1 MSNKNFGFGTQIR
14 KSPYFDS
21 TVKWGATGFS
31 VYNHMYIPRDF
42 GSPEQNFWNL
52 IEKSI
57 LCDVAVER
65 QVEITGSDAYK
76 FIQLLTPRDLSKLS
90 VGQCKY
96 VLIVNNDGGILND
109 PVLLRLAENHFWLSL
124 ADSDVLLWAQGVAVN
139 SGLDVKISEPDVSP
153 LQLQGPTSQEIMVKL
168 FGEDIRDLKYY
179 WLREYQLDGIPLIV
193 SRTGWSS
200 ELGYEI
206 YLRDGS
212 KGNELYEKI
221 MAAGKEHGIQPGHT
235 SSIRRIEGGMLSYH
249 ADADIHT
256 NPFELGLDRLVN
268 LDSEINFIGKKAL
281 KKIKEKGISR
291 KQVGLVIDCAPLS
304 GPNTTFWPIKKDRK
318 QIGKVTS
325 AVYSPRLKKNIAL
338 AMVSVEQSEIDFIGK
353 EALKKIKQ
361 EGIKRKQVGLI
372 IDCDPLSGPN
382 TTFWPIEKDGKKI
395 GKVTSAVYS
404 PRLKKNIALAMIEIN
419 YSELGNRLDVQIHE
433 GKYSATIVEKPFYDP
448 KKNIVKS

>member
-65 QVEITGSDAYK
+65 QVEITGPDAYK
-76 FIQLLTPRDLSKLS
+76 FTQLLTPRDLSKLS

-109 PVLLRLAENHFWLSL
+109 PVLLRLDENHFWLSL

-168 FGEDIRDLKYY
+168 FGENIRDLKYY
-179 WLREYQLDGIPLIV
+179 WLREYELDGIPLIV

-212 KGNELYEKI
+212 RGNELYEKI
-221 MAAGKEHGIQPGHT
+221 MEAGNEHGIQPGHT

-249 ADADIHT
+249 ADADINT
-256 NPFELGLDRLVN
+256 NPFELGFDRLVN
-268 LDSEINFIGKKAL
+268 LNSEI
-281 KKIKEKGISR
+281 
-291 KQVGLVIDCAPLS
+291 Q
-304 GPNTTFWPIKKDRK
+304 
-318 QIGKVTS
+318 
-325 AVYSPRLKKNIAL
+325 
-338 AMVSVEQSEIDFIGK
+338 FIGK

-382 TTFWPIEKDGKKI
+382 TTFWPIEKETKTI

-404 PRLKKNIALAMIEIN
+404 PRLKKNIALAMIEIKHA
-419 YSELGNRLDVQIHE
+419 ELGNQLDVQTHQ

-448 KKNIVKS
+448 KKKIANS

>member
-1 MSNKNFGFGTQIR
+1 MTNKNFGFGTQIR

-65 QVEITGSDAYK
+65 QVEITGPDAFK
-76 FIQLLTPRDLSKLS
+76 FTQLLTPRDLSKLA

-96 VLIVNNDGGILND
+96 VLITNNEGGILND

-124 ADSDVLLWAQGVAVN
+124 ADSDILLWAQGVAVN
-139 SGLDVKISEPDVSP
+139 SGLNVQIKEPDVSP
-153 LQLQGPTSQEIMVKL
+153 LQLQGPTSGEIMIKL
-168 FGEDIRDLKYY
+168 FGEDIKDLKYY
-179 WLREYQLDGIPLIV
+179 WLREYNLDGIPLIV

-206 YLRDGS
+206 YLRDGT

-221 MAAGKEHGIQPGHT
+221 MEAGKEHGLQPGHT

-249 ADADIHT
+249 ADADINT
-256 NPFELGLDRLVN
+256 NPFELGFDRLVN
-268 LDSEINFIGKKAL
+268 LDSDINFIGKEAL
-281 KKIKEKGISR
+281 KKIKHNGITR
-291 KQVGLVIDCAPLS
+291 KQVGIEIDCKPLS
-304 GPNTTFWPIKKDRK
+304 GPNTTFWELKNDNIN
-318 QIGKVTS
+318 IGKVTS

-338 AMVSVEQSEIDFIGK
+338 AMVSVEQSEIGNEF
-353 EALKKIKQ
+353 Q
-361 EGIKRKQVGLI
+361 VTTNEGLFNCIV
-372 IDCDPLSGPN
+372 
-382 TTFWPIEKDGKKI
+382 
-395 GKVTSAVYS
+395 
-404 PRLKKNIALAMIEIN
+404 
-419 YSELGNRLDVQIHE
+419 
-433 GKYSATIVEKPFYDP
+433 VEKPFYDP
-448 KKNIVKS
+448 KKKIASS